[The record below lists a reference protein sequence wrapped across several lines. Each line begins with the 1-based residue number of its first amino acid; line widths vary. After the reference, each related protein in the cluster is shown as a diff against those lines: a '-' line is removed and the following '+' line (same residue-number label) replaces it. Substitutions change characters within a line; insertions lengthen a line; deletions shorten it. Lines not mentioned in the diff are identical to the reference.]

1 MCSTFKLI
9 TMGFTSFTGGDDVPV
24 FGDSSMTQTQRRKPD
39 SPSPMTDVSMTH
51 FYVRMTGLF
60 LLVLLV
66 GVAGGLIVGREPFG
80 ADGSD
85 NVSFNDLDA
94 VTTVLTDNYYYRPTD
109 ENEAEQFSD
118 TLERHAISG
127 MLTSLDDDY
136 TRYLLPADA
145 QIAQEQLEGEY
156 GGIGVTLQVLSD
168 VVSVARVGPDTPA
181 SRAGIEAGDIVERI
195 DSRPVDLS
203 TTELN
208 GIDLRGPVGST
219 VLLTIMKPG
228 SEGPIDVPIDREA
241 IIVHPVA
248 WEMIG
253 NTDYIR
259 ISIDIFGDRTTAELD
274 QALAEAQSNG
284 VAGIVLDLRGNGGGW
299 VTSAQE
305 TIGRFLSADVGP
317 AMYEDTSPSRGGER
331 ELPIINGE
339 IPPTDLPLII
349 LVDGNTASA
358 AEIVAGSLRDYDRA
372 LVVGEPTFGKG
383 SVQRIF
389 DFQDGASL
397 RVTVAEWFTPSK
409 GRIQDEGIR
418 PDVLLTA
425 DETVN
430 SSGDVFVIAAT
441 SFLDSGMSKPTD
453 LALANS
459 PASPEAATPA
469 P

>member
-1 MCSTFKLI
+1 
-9 TMGFTSFTGGDDVPV
+9 
-24 FGDSSMTQTQRRKPD
+24 MTQTQRPKPD
-39 SPSPMTDVSMTH
+39 SPSSIRDVSMAH

-66 GVAGGLIVGREPFG
+66 GVAGGLIVGRETFG
-80 ADGSD
+80 AESSD
-85 NVSFNDLDA
+85 DASFNDLDA

-109 ENEAEQFSD
+109 ENEVEQFTD

-127 MLTSLDDDY
+127 MLTSLNDDY

-156 GGIGVTLQVLSD
+156 GGIGVTLQVVD
-168 VVSVARVGPDTPA
+168 GVVSVVRVGPDTPA
-181 SRAGIEAGDIVERI
+181 SLAGIEAGDIVERI
-195 DSRPVDLS
+195 DSRPVDS
-203 TTELN
+203 SADDLN
-208 GIDLRGPVGST
+208 GVDLRGPVGST
-219 VLLTIMKPG
+219 VLLTVLKPG
-228 SEGPIDVPIDREA
+228 AEGPVDVSVEREA

-248 WEMIG
+248 WEVIDDTNYMW
-253 NTDYIR
+253 

-274 QALAEAQSNG
+274 QALAEAQSLG

-305 TIGRFLSADVGP
+305 TIGRFLGADVGP
-317 AMYEDTSPSRGGER
+317 AMYEDTSPSRGGES
-331 ELPIINGE
+331 ELPIINGDT
-339 IPPTDLPLII
+339 PPTELPLII
-349 LVDGNTASA
+349 LVDGETASA

-418 PDVLLTA
+418 PDVLLTSDGTA
-425 DETVN
+425 TGA
-430 SSGDVFVIAAT
+430 GDVFVNAAT

-453 LALANS
+453 LAIANAPS
-459 PASPEAATPA
+459 SPEPATPA